1 MAFQPIVI
9 EKEINGVTYK
19 AQFSGISMREE
30 IGYLSSENVR
40 NVAPYLFEN
49 VLVEPKI
56 NDIDDYFGT
65 DSKYYDEVTTFLLDV
80 GRADPKYFP
89 RTEQKSN
96 GAKSK
101 E

>member
-1 MAFQPIVI
+1 MAFTPIVK
-9 EKEINGVTYK
+9 EKKINGVTYK
-19 AQFSGISMREE
+19 AQFCGISMREE

-40 NVAPYLFEN
+40 KVAPYLFEN

-56 NDIDDYFGT
+56 DNVDEHFGVDAGT
-65 DSKYYDEVTTFLLDV
+65 YDAVTTFLLEV

-89 RTEQKSN
+89 RTAEKSN
-96 GAKSK
+96 GAKGK